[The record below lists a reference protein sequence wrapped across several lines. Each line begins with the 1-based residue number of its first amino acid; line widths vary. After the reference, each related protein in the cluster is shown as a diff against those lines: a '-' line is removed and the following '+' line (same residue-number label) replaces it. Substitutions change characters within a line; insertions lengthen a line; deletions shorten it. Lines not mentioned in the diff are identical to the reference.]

1 MAGTEAEGIRAAIGE
16 MIDAQDAGDA
26 GRLRSLPSEWPD
38 AVHIGTDVGEW
49 WTSGE
54 LLDAVAVGGDGD
66 IQMIADDVRIKGD
79 VAWTE
84 GRGRVTSQ
92 SGCARPVRMTS
103 VLIREHGRWT
113 MAQSH
118 ASIAVP
124 NADIFS

>member
-1 MAGTEAEGIRAAIGE
+1 MAGTEAKGIRAAIGE
-16 MIDAQDAGDA
+16 MIDAQDADDA
-26 GRLRSLPSEWPD
+26 GRLRSLLSERPD
-38 AVHIGTDVGEW
+38 AVDIGTDVGEW
-49 WTSGE
+49 RISGE

-66 IQMIADDVRIKGD
+66 IQMIADDVRIQGD

-84 GRGRVTSQ
+84 GGDGSPSQ
-92 SGCARPVRMTS
+92 SGCARPVRMTG

-124 NADIFS
+124 NAGIFS

>member
-16 MIDAQDAGDA
+16 MIDAQDADDA
-26 GRLRSLPSEWPD
+26 GRLRSLLSDGPMPSISGPTS
-38 AVHIGTDVGEW
+38 ASGGS
-49 WTSGE
+49 SGE

-66 IQMIADDVRIKGD
+66 IQMIADDVRIQGD

-84 GRGRVTSQ
+84 GGDGSPSQ
-92 SGCARPVRMTS
+92 SGCARLVRMTG

-124 NADIFS
+124 NAGIFS